1 MRATKYQKNGK
12 TFINFE
18 KFNIKVQPGKI
29 KNVKLTNLFEGQPG
43 LEEIGNAFIRS
54 NSEFLLKDVYP
65 DLEKGLS
72 ELLTSIANRITGE
85 ASYDELFPNI

>member
-1 MRATKYQKNGK
+1 MKATKYQKNGK

-18 KFNIKVQPGKI
+18 KINIKIQPGKI

-43 LEEIGNAFIRS
+43 LEEIGNAFIQS
-54 NSEFLLKDVYP
+54 NSEYFVSDVYP
-65 DLEKGLS
+65 DIENSLS
-72 ELLTSIANRITGE
+72 ELLTKIANKITGE